1 MSALYNN
8 PPFYFCTYRSQ
19 KTTEKLCP
27 SNVGESEPNTNKTM
41 TQAQLASLHARLTS
55 NQTEST
61 ASIAAEAAL
70 QNVTL
75 EEVVNCEI
83 VKTDSTSYVN
93 TPQVIVEPPKKAKV
107 YKGTQYKMTKK
118 ELHSWASRFR
128 FR

>member
-1 MSALYNN
+1 
-8 PPFYFCTYRSQ
+8 
-19 KTTEKLCP
+19 
-27 SNVGESEPNTNKTM
+27 M

-107 YKGTQYKMTKK
+107 FKGTQYKMTKK